1 MTGAAM
7 DIASLWASHLET
19 SPGSFQE
26 THQAGHSTE
35 GGPWA
40 GLGIIRLSQAWDSP
54 GGLLSY

>member
-1 MTGAAM
+1 MV
-7 DIASLWASHLET
+7 IASPWASHLET

-26 THQAGHSTE
+26 THQAGHSAE

-40 GLGIIRLSQAWDSP
+40 GLGIFGRSQAWDSP